1 MTATA
6 PSPEA
11 LRQVLSRYGL
21 TEQVAERFGTGLIND
36 TYLVRTEDDLAFVL
50 QRLNR
55 LFKPEVN
62 RDIDVLTRHLAL
74 KGAVTQR
81 VMPADNG
88 DLWVLHDGYTWRMCT
103 YVPGVC
109 LDMLE
114 TPAQATA
121 AGALLG
127 SFHRDVRDLQ
137 LTLHTERL
145 GVHDTQRHL
154 QNLRTAL
161 EDYRT
166 HRYFPAIE
174 VLAREIFTEAEQ
186 LPALPHLPDRLVHG
200 DPKISNL
207 VFDPQLDHGICMI
220 DLDTLTHMPLPLEL
234 GDAFRSWC
242 NPRGEDTQRS
252 EFRLDLFRGAVQ
264 GYAGVAGRFLLPL
277 EWQTFVAAAQTIMVE
292 LAARFATDALR
303 EIYFGWKPDKFA
315 DRSTHNQIRAAGQ
328 LELYRSLRNCS
339 AEAEEI
345 VAAAFAGSV

>member
-1 MTATA
+1 MTANA
-6 PSPEA
+6 PSEAA
-11 LRQVLSRYGL
+11 LRYVLGRYGL
-21 TEQVAERFGTGLIND
+21 ADQSCKRFGTGLIND
-36 TYLVRTEDDLAFVL
+36 TYLVEVDAGLAFVL

-62 RDIDVLTRHLAL
+62 RDIDALTRHLAR

-88 DLWVLHDGYTWRMCT
+88 ELWVLHEGYTWRMCT

-114 TPAQATA
+114 TPAQAAA
-121 AGALLG
+121 AGELLG
-127 SFHRDVRDLQ
+127 RFHRDVRDLELQ
-137 LTLHTERL
+137 LHTERL

-154 QNLRTAL
+154 GNLRTAL
-161 EDYRT
+161 DQHRD
-166 HRYFPAIE
+166 HRYFPAIN
-174 VLAREIFTEAEQ
+174 VLAGEIFEEAEQ
-186 LPALPHLPDRLVHG
+186 LPVLPKLPDRLVHG

-207 VFDPQLDHGICMI
+207 VFNPELDRGICMI
-220 DLDTLTHMPLPLEL
+220 DLDTLTHMPLPLEM

-252 EFRLDLFRGAVQ
+252 EFRLDLFRGAIE
-264 GYAGVAGRFLLPL
+264 GYASVAGRFVLPP
-277 EWQTFVAAAQTIMVE
+277 EWRNFVPAAQTIMVE

-303 EIYFGWKPDKFA
+303 EIYFGWNPQKFA

-328 LELYRSLRNCS
+328 LELYRSMHTCA
-339 AEAEEI
+339 AEADEI
-345 VAAAFAGSV
+345 VATAFAGAN